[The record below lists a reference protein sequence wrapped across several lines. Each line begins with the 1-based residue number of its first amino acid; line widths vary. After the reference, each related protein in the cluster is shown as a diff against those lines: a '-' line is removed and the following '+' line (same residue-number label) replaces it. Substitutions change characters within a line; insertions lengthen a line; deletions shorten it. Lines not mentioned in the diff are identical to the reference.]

1 MAGERIIEEPP
12 SLESLDIYQ
21 AYANFVGRF
30 PVLRPDEQLLAFRS
44 FRRGKSLKDLAQE
57 PLFAERLIDE
67 KSSEKYINAFA
78 ESSDI
83 KNFIFNCNQRL
94 LLMGAGRSPSADR
107 RMQLVQEGSIVMLKA
122 IEEYDPEREA
132 VFSTYLLSFFSG
144 KLSSI
149 RDETSAGV
157 KVGSQAYGRIRQ
169 IRELSEEIAQEK
181 GEIPSVDELRDAI
194 AEKYGYSKRIID
206 STFEIMASGVM
217 NVLSAD
223 VPIGADD
230 SDFTLADTIADLGPS
245 VEDQV
250 IEKLDRNIDIER
262 LKKALGMVS
271 QRNRRA
277 IEMKLIEGKTSEE
290 IAAVLGVSRTR
301 VWQILRKTLTA
312 LGAKMQLVQTAE
324 QNEKNARSIGEKV
337 LPEEWGIDI
346 NDPKFEPRRIII
358 NREPTYIS
366 PVLEDLIFEMR
377 SVLQY
382 GRAFFKQRYPTAFFP
397 DETMT
402 EQERLVF
409 AGVRSLKDRDQLPV
423 LCELW
428 GMTEEEG
435 ERIYKDAE
443 MKYYSFALD

>member
-312 LGAKMQLVQTAE
+312 LVQRCNLFKRQNKMKKMLEVS
-324 QNEKNARSIGEKV
+324 EKRFCQKNGVLILMIPNLSQGE
-337 LPEEWGIDI
+337 
-346 NDPKFEPRRIII
+346 
-358 NREPTYIS
+358 
-366 PVLEDLIFEMR
+366 
-377 SVLQY
+377 
-382 GRAFFKQRYPTAFFP
+382 
-397 DETMT
+397 
-402 EQERLVF
+402 
-409 AGVRSLKDRDQLPV
+409 
-423 LCELW
+423 
-428 GMTEEEG
+428 
-435 ERIYKDAE
+435 
-443 MKYYSFALD
+443 